1 MKYFGRFIFFY
12 FAPYIS
18 HLSIFNIFPTMTAK
32 GIINM
37 YVEGFRS
44 MTIGRTLWAIILLK
58 LFIMFFVLK
67 LFFFPNI
74 LEKNYNTDAERASA
88 VRHNLTD
95 FE

>member
-1 MKYFGRFIFFY
+1 
-12 FAPYIS
+12 
-18 HLSIFNIFPTMTAK
+18 MTAK